1 MRSQTIVLATLT
13 LLGACAP
20 AAQPAPSAPPPAAPA
35 AASASAGAAATS
47 YLAAPGEAPTTI
59 RVATCAVT
67 GGFVHLYTA
76 LEADLFAKYGL
87 QVELT
92 NIGGS
97 GPALAALSTNEIQF
111 LYCAADATVDGLAS
125 GVDAQIVAA
134 PLVGLVWLMI
144 GRPEVHTMADLR
156 GKAVGVPHAGDLAD
170 RLSRLALE
178 RHGLRPNEDV
188 DIRPTGGSQ
197 PERYTAMLADVVQG
211 NVLTPPMDA
220 RARQDGLN
228 VIYDLADLGIPSIY
242 SSAHASNASIRERPQ
257 MVGRFVAAL
266 AEAVQFTEKHPD
278 VARQAL
284 RKVLNLD
291 DPDALD
297 AAYQAYAIKHVNRRL
312 SVPYEAVTAA
322 IDDARAQGTPVVKR
336 AEEIATNQFT
346 DELERSGFLQQ
357 LWGAELPPR

>member
-1 MRSQTIVLATLT
+1 
-13 LLGACAP
+13 
-20 AAQPAPSAPPPAAPA
+20 
-35 AASASAGAAATS
+35 
-47 YLAAPGEAPTTI
+47 
-59 RVATCAVT
+59 
-67 GGFVHLYTA
+67 
-76 LEADLFAKYGL
+76 
-87 QVELT
+87 
-92 NIGGS
+92 
-97 GPALAALSTNEIQF
+97 
-111 LYCAADATVDGLAS
+111 
-125 GVDAQIVAA
+125 
-134 PLVGLVWLMI
+134 
-144 GRPEVHTMADLR
+144 
-156 GKAVGVPHAGDLAD
+156 
-170 RLSRLALE
+170 
-178 RHGLRPNEDV
+178 
-188 DIRPTGGSQ
+188 
-197 PERYTAMLADVVQG
+197 
-211 NVLTPPMDA
+211 
-220 RARQDGLN
+220 
-228 VIYDLADLGIPSIY
+228 
-242 SSAHASNASIRERPQ
+242 